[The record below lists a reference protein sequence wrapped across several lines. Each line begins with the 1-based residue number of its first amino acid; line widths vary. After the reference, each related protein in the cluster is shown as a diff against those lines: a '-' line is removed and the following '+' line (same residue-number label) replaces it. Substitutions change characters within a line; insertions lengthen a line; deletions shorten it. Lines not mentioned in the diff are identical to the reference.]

1 MVKKIFLIFLFGI
14 FFLFIAINFRVQIA
28 MSIIPILIDFTNPV
42 AVNENITWPDG
53 PESNSQSINNSC
65 LLYTSDAADE

>member
-14 FFLFIAINFRVQIA
+14 FFIFIAINFRVQIA
-28 MSIIPILIDFTNPV
+28 MSIIPIFINFTNPV

-53 PESNSQSINNSC
+53 RVK
-65 LLYTSDAADE
+65 